1 MDDVLEH
8 RHLFYAEYKYEL
20 TEFVVTLCKSHH
32 KALHKVY
39 GVEPQL
45 STAEKQVRWVERNK
59 AKHNAKMDCSEA

>member
-8 RHLFYAEYKYEL
+8 RDEFYEEHRYEL
-20 TEFVVTLCKSHH
+20 LDFVVTLCKEHH

-39 GVEPQL
+39 GVEPPI

-59 AKHNAKMDCSEA
+59 AKYNA